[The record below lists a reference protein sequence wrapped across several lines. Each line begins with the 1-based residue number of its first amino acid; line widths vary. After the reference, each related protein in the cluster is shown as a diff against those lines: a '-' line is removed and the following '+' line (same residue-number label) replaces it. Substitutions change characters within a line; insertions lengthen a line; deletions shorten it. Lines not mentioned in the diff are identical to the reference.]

1 MIGRTVFH
9 YKILELLGGGGMGV
23 VYKAQDLKLDRHVA
37 LKFLPPDLTRD
48 PEAKLRFVREAK
60 AASALQHE
68 CIGVVHDID
77 QTDDGQTFIVLE
89 YYDGRTV
96 KKEIARGSLPI
107 AQAIDIAIQVGSGL
121 AEAHRHGIVHR
132 DIKPA
137 NIMLTSQGKA
147 KIVDFGLAILTG
159 ATRVTSAGHRVGT
172 ITHMSPEQARG
183 ESVDHRTDIWS
194 FGVLLYEMISGR
206 LPFDSSYEQ
215 AIVYSILNTDPP
227 PLSSL
232 RPDVPARLDEILR
245 KALAK
250 NASSRYQS
258 ITDMVE
264 DLRRIKE
271 QSTDIST
278 AHRLSG
284 GSGKSAN
291 SRKWLTGVSTI
302 VLVLAA
308 AAVWHFLSP
317 RSPQN
322 AGRNQVRL
330 QLQTIHNESGDPRAD
345 GWARLVEL
353 TYLPNQ
359 LADKPDVLVFHEAS
373 AKADF
378 DLGGEIVQAESAF
391 VLQLKLQEPESGR
404 LRYVAS
410 ASFRRPDELETATSI
425 VSRNI
430 NWFLEIRVL
439 NQDLE
444 PWMPRVLSDSTT
456 IAFLKAMTYILS
468 GEPGG
473 GVFLHEAIR
482 LDSSF
487 VAPRVWLIPALVG
500 KNLRADR
507 DEAEKHYRVLTSL
520 KSRGTPF
527 ELAMIELAGCYVH
540 GNLQCRVTAL
550 EKGLR
555 FAPGNRIVLE
565 NLGLAY
571 DRLEKFEH
579 AIGAYEPVVGSGM
592 AYPPAYPEYA
602 RVLIKTKRFDDA
614 RAVLD
619 KALAIRPIHP
629 DAFSLLAAF
638 AWKDNDS
645 AKARSYELRFLEGL
659 KSRHDTWGDAC
670 ESLGRI
676 LLDMDEPQ
684 LGERFL
690 RDAVVEKPGAA
701 SPRSA
706 LARALLLSGDL
717 AGAEME
723 AESAL
728 RLNGSCSEAH
738 ALLGRLCLERGSLDQ
753 ARIHL
758 QKYLESDSLTVTA
771 LDFQRKLGAIESAL
785 GSRAAAGQR

>member
-107 AQAIDIAIQVGSGL
+107 DQAIDIAIQVGSGL

-147 KIVDFGLAILTG
+147 KIVDFGLALLTG
-159 ATRVTSAGHRVGT
+159 ATRVTSAGQRLGT
-172 ITHMSPEQARG
+172 VTHMSPEQARG

-250 NASSRYQS
+250 NAGSRYQS

-264 DLRRIKE
+264 DLRRIKD
-271 QSTDIST
+271 QPLDTGT
-278 AHRLSG
+278 AHRLAGVSG
-284 GSGKSAN
+284 ESA
-291 SRKWLTGVSTI
+291 RRQQWLTVVSAI
-302 VLVLAA
+302 ALVIAA
-308 AAVWHFLSP
+308 AAGWYFLSP

-345 GWARLVEL
+345 GWARLVGL

-359 LADKPDVLVFHEAS
+359 FADKPDVLVFHEAS
-373 AKADF
+373 AKADL

-473 GVFLHEAIR
+473 GVFLYEAIR

-507 DEAEKHYRVLTSL
+507 DEAE
-520 KSRGTPF
+520 
-527 ELAMIELAGCYVH
+527 
-540 GNLQCRVTAL
+540 
-550 EKGLR
+550 
-555 FAPGNRIVLE
+555 
-565 NLGLAY
+565 
-571 DRLEKFEH
+571 
-579 AIGAYEPVVGSGM
+579 
-592 AYPPAYPEYA
+592 
-602 RVLIKTKRFDDA
+602 
-614 RAVLD
+614 
-619 KALAIRPIHP
+619 
-629 DAFSLLAAF
+629 
-638 AWKDNDS
+638 
-645 AKARSYELRFLEGL
+645 
-659 KSRHDTWGDAC
+659 
-670 ESLGRI
+670 
-676 LLDMDEPQ
+676 
-684 LGERFL
+684 
-690 RDAVVEKPGAA
+690 
-701 SPRSA
+701 
-706 LARALLLSGDL
+706 
-717 AGAEME
+717 
-723 AESAL
+723 
-728 RLNGSCSEAH
+728 
-738 ALLGRLCLERGSLDQ
+738 
-753 ARIHL
+753 
-758 QKYLESDSLTVTA
+758 
-771 LDFQRKLGAIESAL
+771 
-785 GSRAAAGQR
+785 